1 MNRGSQNVN
10 HLAAE
15 YKTIKMKVFISV
27 DMEGISG
34 IVDNTMTSRTQPDY
48 EKGRQ
53 LMAKDVNACIE
64 GILTAGPAD
73 IIVCDAHGGMNNI
86 NPEDLHQDAV
96 LVRGSPKPH
105 SQMSGLDGSYDA
117 CIFIG
122 YHSKKGTLGGILSH
136 TYSGASV
143 ESLHINGLEAGETA
157 MNAGIAGHHR
167 VPLIMVAGDQQVA
180 AEAKALNPDI
190 ETAIVKTAVG
200 RRAAHCLHP
209 EKARELIRETAAK
222 AIKKHRRVKPVTVA
236 TPVTY
241 TIRFTDATRA
251 DAAAYIPGARRID
264 GKTKELTADD
274 YLTAYHGFLA
284 AVLCAQAVSQ

>member
-1 MNRGSQNVN
+1 MT
-10 HLAAE
+10 L
-15 YKTIKMKVFISV
+15 KVFISV

-34 IVDNTMTSRTQPDY
+34 IVDTTMTSRTQPDY

-53 LMAKDVNACIE
+53 LMVKDVNACIE
-64 GILTAGPAD
+64 GVLLAGPAE
-73 IIVCDAHGGMNNI
+73 ITVCDAHGGMNNI
-86 NPEDLHQDAV
+86 NPEDLHHAAI
-96 LVRGSPKPH
+96 LVRGSPKPY
-105 SQMSGLDGSYDA
+105 SQMSGLDSNYDA

-122 YHSKKGTLGGILSH
+122 YHSKKGTLRGILSH

-143 ESLHINGLEAGETA
+143 ESLHINGVESGETA
-157 MNAGIAGHHR
+157 MNAGIAGHHG
-167 VPLIMVAGDQQVA
+167 VPLIMVTGDQQVA

-190 ETAIVKTAVG
+190 EAAIVKTAVG

-209 EKARELIRETAAK
+209 EKARSIIRETATK
-222 AIKKHRRVKPVTVA
+222 AVKKYRQVKHITVT

-251 DAAAYIPGARRID
+251 DAAAYIPGAKRID
-264 GKTKELTADD
+264 GKTIELIASD
-274 YLTAYHGFLA
+274 YMTAYHGFLA

>member
-1 MNRGSQNVN
+1 
-10 HLAAE
+10 
-15 YKTIKMKVFISV
+15 
-27 DMEGISG
+27 MEGISG
-34 IVDNTMTSRTQPDY
+34 IVDTTMTSRTQPDY

-53 LMAKDVNACIE
+53 LMVKDVNACIE
-64 GILTAGPAD
+64 GILQVGPAE
-73 IIVCDAHGGMNNI
+73 ITVCDAHGGMNNI
-86 NPEDLHQDAV
+86 NPEDLHKDAV
-96 LVRGSPKPH
+96 LVRGSPKPY
-105 SQMSGLDGSYDA
+105 SQMSGIDASYDA

-122 YHSKKGTLGGILSH
+122 YHSKKGTFGGILSH

-143 ESLHINGLEAGETA
+143 ESLHINGAESGETA
-157 MNAGIAGHHR
+157 MNAGIAGHHG
-167 VPLIMVAGDQQVA
+167 VPLIMVAGDQQIA
-180 AEAKALNPDI
+180 AEAKTLNPDI

-209 EKARELIRETAAK
+209 EKAREIIRETTAK

-264 GKTKELTADD
+264 GKTIELTADD

>member
-1 MNRGSQNVN
+1 
-10 HLAAE
+10 
-15 YKTIKMKVFISV
+15 
-27 DMEGISG
+27 MEGISG

-48 EKGRQ
+48 EKGRT
-53 LMAKDVNACIE
+53 LMVKDVNACIE
-64 GILTAGPAD
+64 GMLQGGPAE
-73 IIVCDAHGGMNNI
+73 ITVCDGHGGMNNI
-86 NPEDLHQDAV
+86 NPEDLHQAAV
-96 LVRGSPKPH
+96 LVRGSPKPL
-105 SQMSGLDGSYDA
+105 SQMSGLDATYDA

-122 YHSKKGTLGGILSH
+122 YHSKKGTLGGVLSH

-143 ESLHINGLEAGETA
+143 ESLHINGIESGETG
-157 MNAGIAGHHR
+157 MNAGIAGHYG

-190 ETAIVKTAVG
+190 ECAIVKTAVG

-222 AIKKHRRVKPVTVA
+222 AIKKHKRIKPVKVS

-241 TIRFTDATRA
+241 TIRFTDAART
-251 DAAAYIPGARRID
+251 DAASYIPGVRRID
-264 GKTKELTADD
+264 GKTIELTADD
-274 YLTAYHGFLA
+274 YITAFHGFIV